1 VAQTA
6 GDAADSGRSLTGSIV
21 FDGGSRISQLCA
33 AEAAHYPRTSAAHIG
48 GSVRVA
54 PDEG

>member
-1 VAQTA
+1 MLAVQIIRSVASQ
-6 GDAADSGRSLTGSIV
+6 AATLANNVGL
-21 FDGGSRISQLCA
+21 
-33 AEAAHYPRTSAAHIG
+33 HIG